1 MIGGYVQEAR
11 VMKSKSGRPMAFAT
25 IDDSTGTMEISMF
38 DHVDEFE
45 EFFQVGRIIIATGT
59 TKLSTYQNTNGQT
72 VMQAMKIIDIEEAR
86 KEYSKG
92 LRIDIEE
99 SLLTKSRAKELRD
112 LILKFRDGPFPLELC
127 YHSANARIIMEPDPC
142 RIDPS
147 DEFLN
152 GVRLLFGKDSVSLK
166 F

>member
-25 IDDSTGTMEISMF
+25 IDDSSGTMEISMF

-45 EFFQVGRIIIATGT
+45 EYFQVGKIIIATGT

-72 VMQAMKIIDIEEAR
+72 VMQAVNIIDIEQAR
-86 KEYSKG
+86 REYAKG
-92 LRIDIEE
+92 LRVDIDD
-99 SLLTKSRAKELRD
+99 SLLTKDRAKALRD
-112 LILKFRDGPFPLELC
+112 LILKFRNGPFPLELC
-127 YHSANARIIMEPDPC
+127 YHIANARIIMEPDPC
-142 RIDPS
+142 RVDPS